1 MLNSLIEHLQ
11 KIKDF
16 RSSSGQRY
24 PLYFI
29 LIIVIL
35 GMAQGYTSYRAIGD
49 FAKSNREYLTRYFHF
64 LRSSVP
70 SYSTIRRAMINI
82 DHDQVI
88 EVFNDWANMIAHSNH
103 QIKDDD
109 LECIGIDAKS
119 LVSTLTDTFK
129 SKQNFVSIIS
139 GFSQDTQMVVAVSIF
154 KNKEQSEM
162 RQTQSLIEKGLM
174 KNKIFTSL

>member
-1 MLNSLIEHLQ
+1 
-11 KIKDF
+11 
-16 RSSSGQRY
+16 
-24 PLYFI
+24 
-29 LIIVIL
+29 
-35 GMAQGYTSYRAIGD
+35 MAQGYTSYRAIGD

-109 LECIGIDAKS
+109 HSSPRVKFFRFPWKAQSI
-119 LVSTLTDTFK
+119 K
-129 SKQNFVSIIS
+129 SKYL
-139 GFSQDTQMVVAVSIF
+139 
-154 KNKEQSEM
+154 
-162 RQTQSLIEKGLM
+162 QSLDYGQHHPRMNCGLIDQVHW
-174 KNKIFTSL
+174 KWTE

>member
-1 MLNSLIEHLQ
+1 
-11 KIKDF
+11 
-16 RSSSGQRY
+16 
-24 PLYFI
+24 
-29 LIIVIL
+29 
-35 GMAQGYTSYRAIGD
+35 
-49 FAKSNREYLTRYFHF
+49 
-64 LRSSVP
+64 
-70 SYSTIRRAMINI
+70 MINI

-162 RQTQSLIEKGLM
+162 HQTQSLIEKGLM
-174 KNKIFTSL
+174 KNKIFTLDALHCQKKLSA